1 MNNDE
6 MKEFAVHKL
15 QYPKRSRML
24 SEITYTTPH
33 NAPKRGKLVHVAPQ
47 AFIQQLYYV
56 FVLYF
61 IA

>member
-1 MNNDE
+1 

-33 NAPKRGKLVHVAPQ
+33 NAPKMGKLVHIAPLKHLSSNC
-47 AFIQQLYYV
+47 IMY
-56 FVLYF
+56 LYF
-61 IA
+61 ILLLNY